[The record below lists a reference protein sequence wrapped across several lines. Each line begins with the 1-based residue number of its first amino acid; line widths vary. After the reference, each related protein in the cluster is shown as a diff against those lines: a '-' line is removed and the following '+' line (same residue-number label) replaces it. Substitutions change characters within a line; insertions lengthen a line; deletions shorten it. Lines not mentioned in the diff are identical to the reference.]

1 MTLDSAKFYYNF
13 EMLEVMSAKINFLLD
28 TYNST
33 RYSQNFLDIIKAM
46 LEPDPAK
53 RIEMERANEELNNL
67 YCSSK
72 TKTFCIRL

>member
-33 RYSQNFLDIIKAM
+33 RYSQIFLDIIKAM

-53 RIEMERANEELNNL
+53 RIEM
-67 YCSSK
+67 
-72 TKTFCIRL
+72 